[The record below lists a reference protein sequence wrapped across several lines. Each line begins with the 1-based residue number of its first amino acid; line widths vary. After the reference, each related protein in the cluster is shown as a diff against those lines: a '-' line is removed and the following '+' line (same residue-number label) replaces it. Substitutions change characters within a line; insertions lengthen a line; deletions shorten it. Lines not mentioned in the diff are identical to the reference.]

1 MVREM
6 RVLRIL
12 HICLSSNGV
21 KICTNLDDLDFTLAS
36 LEGRYRERETD
47 MLSRSKDDIVCE
59 LTGASFQ

>member
-12 HICLSSNGV
+12 HMCLSSNGV
-21 KICTNLDDLDFTLAS
+21 KICTNLDDMEFTLAS
-36 LEGRYRERETD
+36 LEERYRERESE
-47 MLSRSKDDIVCE
+47 MLSRSKDDIICE